1 MRYLSLPPALVARW
15 LSRMAL
21 PCFDGSALIT
31 VRAQVD
37 AGSAQLQGKKDIH
50 GGPSPCTQG
59 MQGTAPEAAVAAAA
73 VADAAVGAVAA
84 E

>member
-15 LSRMAL
+15 LSRMTL
-21 PCFDGSALIT
+21 PCFGGWALIT
-31 VRAQVD
+31 VQVD
-37 AGSAQLQGKKDIH
+37 AASALLQGRKDIH
-50 GGPSPCTQG
+50 RGPSPCTQG

-73 VADAAVGAVAA
+73 VADAVVGAVAA